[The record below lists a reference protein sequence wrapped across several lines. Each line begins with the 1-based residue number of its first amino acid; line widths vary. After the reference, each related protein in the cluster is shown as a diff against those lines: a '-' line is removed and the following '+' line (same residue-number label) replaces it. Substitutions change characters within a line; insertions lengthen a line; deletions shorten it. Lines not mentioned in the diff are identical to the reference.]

1 MIILRNKQKEF
12 NISEDAKKYKEGVY
26 NKALKEINSEQDRQ
40 MGKVRMKA
48 IKKASYNKPI
58 LDRKTEIN
66 LLREGNKLGARAFR
80 DPYNFVG
87 PEGVPSTVNTSTD
100 RDYIEMK
107 KDSIEKVKEELLK
120 TPSLPDKMKKE
131 FRKIHGDSF
140 KSKHHIKYPE
150 GFGVDALSHELG
162 HIKNN
167 NPIPKGKRTKKQQY
181 DEEKNASKNALELLK
196 KSGLE
201 SSKLKMAKNN
211 LKRDLATYRPQM
223 IEEELENKKNYLK
236 KKFKKI

>member
-1 MIILRNKQKEF
+1 MIILRHKQKEF
-12 NISEDAKKYKEGVY
+12 NISRDAKRYKETTY
-26 NKALKEINSEQDRQ
+26 KKALKEINSEQDRQ
-40 MGKVRMKA
+40 MGKVREKA
-48 IKKASYNKPI
+48 YRKASNNKPV

-87 PEGVPSTVNTSTD
+87 PAGPSIVNTNTNK
-100 RDYIEMK
+100 DYIDMK
-107 KDSIEKVKEELLK
+107 RDSVEKVKEELKNLNI
-120 TPSLPDKMKKE
+120 PDKEKKE

-140 KSKHHIKYPE
+140 KSKYHVKYPE
-150 GFGVDALSHELG
+150 GFGVDALSHEVG
-162 HIKNN
+162 HIQNN
-167 NPIPKGKRTKKQQY
+167 NPILKEQRTKKQQY
-181 DEEKNASKNALELLK
+181 EEEKNSSENAIKLLK

-211 LKRDLATYRPQM
+211 LKRELATYRPEM
-223 IEEELENKKNYLK
+223 IEEELENKKNNLK